1 MNPARMRLSPA
12 KRAALLHL
20 ERGTALVRPR
30 QGKVVWRSPVVITT
44 GTMQSLEAHG
54 LVDASWRI
62 TERGRRALAGPVM
75 EENAA

>member
-1 MNPARMRLSPA
+1 
-12 KRAALLHL
+12 
-20 ERGTALVRPR
+20 
-30 QGKVVWRSPVVITT
+30 
-44 GTMQSLEAHG
+44 MQSLEAHG